1 VIARKPPAG
10 ARPLPPL
17 RVLLLVCALLAALI
31 PSAAE
36 ARKSQSSASG
46 RTELRW
52 APPQLHRPVTIKLG
66 RGRSVLDLDN
76 RRDYILVFPNGLKRG
91 ATTIKGGRNVIVRG
105 GWATVPPGGREDAD
119 RQAIYIKGSVGTVHL
134 EGLLLQGTR
143 GVSWDAIDINAPRAR
158 VQIENVR
165 VEGVSGSFEGW
176 HADVVQPFGGVREL
190 RIDRLSATSNYQ
202 GLQIPTDLRRVGG
215 VSVQN
220 VDLSYF
226 DTRPSM
232 GGKLL
237 WLTSGA
243 DSCRSPQVSLNEV
256 YVQPKAGRALASTV
270 WPMVDS
276 SLGCRAVAGAGA
288 VSWPG
293 LGVRGQ
299 VRAGSPPGGSF
310 VPRSRVGLGYRT
322 PGFIG

>member
-1 VIARKPPAG
+1 M
-10 ARPLPPL
+10 
-17 RVLLLVCALLAALI
+17 
-31 PSAAE
+31 
-36 ARKSQSSASG
+36 
-46 RTELRW
+46 
-52 APPQLHRPVTIKLG
+52 
-66 RGRSVLDLDN
+66 LDLDN

-91 ATTIKGGRNVIVRG
+91 ATTIKGGRNVVVRG

-119 RQAIYIKGSVGTVHL
+119 RQAIYVKGSVGTVHL
-134 EGLLLQGTR
+134 EGLLLQGTP

-176 HADVVQPFGGVREL
+176 HADVVQPFGGVRDL

-202 GLQIPTDLRRVGG
+202 GLQIPADLRRVGD
-215 VSVQN
+215 VSIQN

-226 DTRPSM
+226 DTRPST

-237 WLTSGA
+237 WLTTGA
-243 DSCRSPQVSLNEV
+243 ESCRSPDVSLNEV
-256 YVQPKAGRALASTV
+256 YVQPKAGRSLATSV

-276 SLGCRAVAGAGA
+276 SLGCRGVGGAST

-322 PGFIG
+322 PGFLG